1 MKRLINLTKN
11 YKLSSKIYLAAGLF
25 LSGMTVILVA
35 GAYNITQKVNNI
47 ELAIH
52 SSSQQVNLANDVKI
66 AILKMDLAL
75 QALIANN
82 DSQHIRYSAIA
93 SIRAGAYLDEAL
105 ASLPHDANSKKL
117 LQQVDSIRAERL
129 KIIRLGRQNRDTEA
143 LTIIATIQPI
153 LTAIQTLSDTSIH
166 AAKQSLADETH
177 DAKQKLENTL
187 TILAGLNV
195 FGVCLGLF
203 IAFFSIRMMCDPLRK
218 IEQTMHSIAKGDL
231 TQNID
236 VSELGSD
243 EIGMTL
249 KSIRTTVETLRSTVA
264 DIRMASHSVND
275 DAEQMK
281 GDAQQLSHI
290 SQQLNQGVEEINKNT
305 HQVTSSSSTAA
316 DKISKA
322 NQSATSASELA
333 HRSFELIN
341 QSVNDFQLFQN
352 DMQSATSR
360 SKKLVDIA
368 DRITGITN
376 TINSISSQTNL
387 LALNAAI
394 EAARAGEQ
402 GRGFA
407 VVAEEVRTLASHTSS
422 AVEEISSLIEDVKE
436 SVNQTVTS
444 MKMASEK
451 ADSNIDQLKK
461 VSINIKNNKDNAD
474 QISGALSEIS
484 QIMSSQL
491 QTNEVTNNT
500 VTSLVEYT
508 AKNRQQSEKLFC
520 LSGQLDS
527 TTKVLNN
534 AVVQFNV

>member
-11 YKLSSKIYLAAGLF
+11 YTLSSKIYLAASLF

-52 SSSQQVNLANDVKI
+52 SSSQQVNLANEVKI

-75 QALIANN
+75 QALIAKN
-82 DSQHIRYSAIA
+82 QPQQIRRSAVA
-93 SIRAGAYLDEAL
+93 SIRAGAHLDEAL
-105 ASLPHDANSKKL
+105 ASLPLDTNSKKL

-129 KIIRLGRQNRDTEA
+129 QIIRLGRQNRDTEA
-143 LTIIATIQPI
+143 LATIAKIQPI
-153 LTAIQTLSDTSIH
+153 LSAIQSLSDTSIH
-166 AAKQSLADETH
+166 SAKQSLANATQQS
-177 DAKQKLENTL
+177 KQKLENTL
-187 TILAGLNV
+187 TILAGFNV
-195 FGVCLGLF
+195 FGVALGMF
-203 IAFFSIRMMCDPLRK
+203 IAFFSIRMMCEPLRK
-218 IEQTMHSIAKGDL
+218 IEQTMHAIAKGDL

-236 VSELGSD
+236 ISELGSD
-243 EIGMTL
+243 EIGLTL

-264 DIRMASHSVND
+264 DIRMASQSVNN
-275 DAEQMK
+275 DAEQMN
-281 GDAQQLSHI
+281 GDAQQLSNI
-290 SQQLNQGVEEINKNT
+290 SQRLNQGVEEINKNT
-305 HQVTSSSSTAA
+305 HQVTRSSSSAA

-322 NQSATSASELA
+322 NQKANSASELA
-333 HRSFELIN
+333 HRSFALIN

-360 SKKLVDIA
+360 SEKLVDIA

-422 AVEEISSLIEDVKE
+422 AVEEISSLIDDVKE
-436 SVNQTVTS
+436 SVNQTVSS

-451 ADSNIDQLKK
+451 ADTNINQLKK
-461 VSINIKNNKDNAD
+461 VSVNIKNNKDNAD

-484 QIMSSQL
+484 QIMSGQL
-491 QTNEVTNNT
+491 QTSTLTNKT
-500 VTSLVEYT
+500 VTSLVEYNT
-508 AKNRQQSEKLFC
+508 QNRQQSEKLFC
-520 LSGQLDS
+520 LSNQLDS
-527 TTKVLNN
+527 ATKVLNN

>member
-25 LSGMTVILVA
+25 LSGMTIILVA

-47 ELAIH
+47 EVAIH
-52 SSSQQVNLANDVKI
+52 SSSQQVNLANNVKI

-75 QALIANN
+75 QALIAKNEP
-82 DSQHIRYSAIA
+82 QQIRASAVA

-105 ASLPHDANSKKL
+105 ANLPHDANSKKL
-117 LQQVDSIRAERL
+117 LEQVDSIRSERL
-129 KIIRLGRQNRDTEA
+129 KIIRLGRQNRDTAA
-143 LTIIATIQPI
+143 LSTIFTIQPI
-153 LTAIQTLSDTSIH
+153 LTQIQNLSDASIH
-166 AAKQSLADETH
+166 SAKKSLADKTH
-177 DAKQKLENTL
+177 HSKKKLENTL
-187 TILAGLNV
+187 KILAGLNL
-195 FGVCLGLF
+195 FGVALGMF
-203 IAFFSIRMMCDPLRK
+203 IAFFSIRMMCEPLRK
-218 IEQTMHSIAKGDL
+218 IEQTMHAIAKGDL

-236 VSELGSD
+236 IDELGSD

-249 KSIRTTVETLRSTVA
+249 KSIRSTVETLRSTVA
-264 DIRMASHSVND
+264 DIRLASHSVNS
-275 DAEQMK
+275 DAEQMN

-290 SQQLNQGVEEINKNT
+290 SQQLNHGVEEINKNT
-305 HQVTSSSSTAA
+305 HQVTLSSSAAA

-322 NQSATSASELA
+322 NQRATSASELA
-333 HRSFELIN
+333 HRSFALIN
-341 QSVNDFQLFQN
+341 QSVNDFQLFQT
-352 DMQSATSR
+352 DMQSATAR
-360 SKKLVDIA
+360 SEKLVDIA
-368 DRITGITN
+368 NRISGITN

-436 SVNQTVTS
+436 SVSQTVES
-444 MKMASEK
+444 MKNASEK
-451 ADSNIDQLKK
+451 ADRNINQLKK
-461 VSINIKNNKDNAD
+461 VSVNIKTNKDNAD
-474 QISGALSEIS
+474 QISTALADIS

-491 QTNEVTNNT
+491 KTSTLTNGT
-500 VTSLVEYT
+500 VTTLVEYNT
-508 AKNRQQSEKLFC
+508 QNRRQSEKLFC
-520 LSGQLDS
+520 LSNQLDS
-527 TTKVLNN
+527 ATKVLNN